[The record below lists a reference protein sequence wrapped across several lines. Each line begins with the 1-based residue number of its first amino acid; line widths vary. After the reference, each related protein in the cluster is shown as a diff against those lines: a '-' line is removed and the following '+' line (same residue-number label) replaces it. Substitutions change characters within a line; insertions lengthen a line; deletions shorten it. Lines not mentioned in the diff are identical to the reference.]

1 MAEVVAQCAAREVR
15 TPTQYVA
22 RRMEV
27 LGVARERG
35 RLVGEQTEQ
44 SFVPR
49 RTWTRRPE
57 PVGTAATPF
66 SRSSLP
72 SVALPIGR
80 PETFGTFGNTSP
92 LGSAIRTR
100 LVEDGQAASL
110 SGTRCSTAA
119 FMRVAGIVH
128 RAVSTSISFLVAP
141 RTSPLRAAVRTVN
154 RKASF
159 VPAHASVAAM
169 TAKARTTSPYGSAR
183 WLPRRCAS
191 PRRFGR
197 AAIDS
202 RHPPD

>member
-80 PETFGTFGNTSP
+80 PERFGTFGNTSP

-119 FMRVAGIVH
+119 LHARGRDRPQGGVDVHLVPGRAADFPVACRREDRESEGEVRAGPRVRRGDDGQGTDDL
-128 RAVSTSISFLVAP
+128 AVRQRPVVA
-141 RTSPLRAAVRTVN
+141 SPLRVTAAFRQ
-154 RKASF
+154 
-159 VPAHASVAAM
+159 
-169 TAKARTTSPYGSAR
+169 
-183 WLPRRCAS
+183 
-191 PRRFGR
+191 GR
-197 AAIDS
+197 D
-202 RHPPD
+202 